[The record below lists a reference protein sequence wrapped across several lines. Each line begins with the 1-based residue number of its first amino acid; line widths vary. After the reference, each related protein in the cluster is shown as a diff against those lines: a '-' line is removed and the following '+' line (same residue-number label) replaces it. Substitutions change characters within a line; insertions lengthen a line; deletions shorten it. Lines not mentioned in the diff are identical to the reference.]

1 VKYIP
6 SLAIIIVLMGLP
18 VAAETQDIAPMAL
31 NSYSALPD
39 GINTAIVIDQQGTTL
54 GIVSKV
60 ETNSAGAPLQVD
72 VLMPGGRQWAVKA
85 SAASYDSMAHR
96 VIAETG
102 ALQTAQTAHDPAA
115 KQR

>member
-1 VKYIP
+1 MKYVP
-6 SLAIIIVLMGLP
+6 SLAIISVLMGLP
-18 VAAETQDIAPMAL
+18 VAAVAQDIAPMAL

-39 GINTAIVIDQQGTTL
+39 GINTAIVIDQHGTTL

-60 ETNSAGAPLQVD
+60 ETNSTGAPLQVD
-72 VLMPGGRQWAVKA
+72 VLMPGGRQLAVKA

-102 ALQTAQTAHDPAA
+102 ALQTAQPAHDPAA
-115 KQR
+115 KRR